1 MWLVGASTSAGTVM
15 HAGPIFSNPFGW
27 LFSLDSAVSFQV
39 CWSVLREHPLQT
51 SWLSPSVQHFVLQY
65 AFLQTRAVFISLDPQ
80 LHLYTGCQPGSACV
94 PPLCSVAWKFP
105 QGNISGTIRWINW
118 FASYLSKITVC
129 HCLMSSIL
137 KTIVLC
143 ILSFVVV
150 VISSWRLKGK
160 SGPLLLEV
168 EAIPLLFS
176 IFWYFSLRYNWHATL
191 VSSVEHNDLIFVCIA
206 PF

>member
-1 MWLVGASTSAGTVM
+1 MWLVGASTSTSTVV
-15 HAGPIFSNPFGW
+15 HVGPIFSNPFGW
-27 LFSLDSAVSFQV
+27 LFLWTQQFPSRYADQYSGSTLCRPPGSLS
-39 CWSVLREHPLQT
+39 L
-51 SWLSPSVQHFVLQY
+51 SVQHFVLQY
-65 AFLQTRAVFISLDPQ
+65 SFLQTRAILISLDPQ
-80 LHLYTGCQPGSACV
+80 LHLYTGCRPGSACV
-94 PPLCSVAWKFP
+94 PPVCSVTWKFP
-105 QGNISGTIRWINW
+105 RGNISGTIRWIYW

-176 IFWYFSLRYNWHATL
+176 IVWYFSLRYN
-191 VSSVEHNDLIFVCIA
+191 
-206 PF
+206 